1 MSGTICSMLNTASH
15 HVLESMRSEFSALR
29 VQSHVVSSALVIDA
43 GIDVPGSIDAGLLVT
58 RVCMGDAANVSIIAE
73 DADRLASDV
82 GVMVQTD
89 SPLLA
94 CLGGQYAGWP
104 VTAGKYF
111 AMGSGPMRMAR
122 GREAM
127 LEELQ
132 LQESPPAVAGVLE
145 STELP
150 TPDVIDV
157 ISNETRCAADKVA
170 IVVAPSGSL
179 VGSIQVVARSIET
192 AMHKLHALKFDVRTI
207 FSAVGFAP
215 LPPPAKP
222 SDVIGGIGRTNDAML
237 YGGRVTLW
245 VDCDQAAIDAIAD
258 QVPSGASKDYGRP
271 FATIFKDY
279 EYDFYKVDP
288 HLFSPAV
295 VTIINRRSGK
305 ARRCGVINTDVLRQS
320 FLG

>member
-1 MSGTICSMLNTASH
+1 MLNDNSYRLLE
-15 HVLESMRSEFSALR
+15 VLRKDAAAFR
-29 VQSHVVSSALVIDA
+29 VQAHPDSDALVIDA
-43 GIDVPGSIDAGLLVT
+43 GIGVPGSIGAGLLVS
-58 RVCMGDAANVSIIAE
+58 RVCMGDAASVTVTPE
-73 DADRLASDV
+73 DFDRYASDV
-82 GVMVQTD
+82 AVIVRTD

-104 VTAGKYF
+104 VAAGKYF

-122 GREAM
+122 GREAV
-127 LEELQ
+127 LEELG
-132 LQESPPAVAGVLE
+132 LKEAPSFVAGVLE

-150 TPDVIDV
+150 GSEVIKV
-157 ISNETRCAADKVA
+157 ISAETSFSADK
-170 IVVAPSGSL
+170 IGLVVAPSGSL

-192 AMHKLHALKFDVRTI
+192 AMHKLHALNFDVRTI
-207 FSAVGFAP
+207 FSAVGTAP

-245 VDCDQAAIDAIAD
+245 VDCEQSAIDAVAD

-279 EYDFYKVDP
+279 DYDFYKVDP

-295 VTIINRRSGK
+295 VTMINRRSGQ
-305 ARRCGVINTDVLRQS
+305 ARRCGGINTDVLRQS
-320 FLG
+320 FY